1 MTGTCPVHPSVTLVE
16 DTSYDVPREYC
27 PRCESAEQN
36 DTERQTTAPSGTD
49 PLDFERQRDA
59 ESASWKRA
67 DPKAALIER
76 RAWNTWL
83 VTLPDSEDAHLV
95 TLQRDHGALVG
106 ECVLA
111 ESGDQCP
118 ARKYNDSE
126 EPCAHQCTVR
136 KAAFGGLEDVYGDV
150 VTIFA
155 ADDIG
160 TARADYHIES
170 AMADGGRRGGDR

>member
-1 MTGTCPVHPSVTLVE
+1 MTETCPVHPSVTLVE
-16 DTSYDVPREYC
+16 DTSYDVPRAYC
-27 PRCESAEQN
+27 PQCESGERR
-36 DTERQTTAPSGTD
+36 DSERQAVPSGTV
-49 PLDFERQRDA
+49 PLDFEGQRDA
-59 ESASWKRA
+59 DSASWERA

-83 VTLPDSEDAHLV
+83 VTLPDGDDAHLV
-95 TLQRDHGALVG
+95 TLQRDHGAVVG

-118 ARKYNDSE
+118 ARKYNDAG

-136 KAAFGGLEDVYGDV
+136 KAAFGGIEDLYGDV
-150 VTIFA
+150 VEIFSA
-155 ADDIG
+155 EEIG

>member
-1 MTGTCPVHPSVTLVE
+1 MTGNCPVHPSVTLVE
-16 DTSYDVPREYC
+16 DASYDVPREYC
-27 PRCESAEQN
+27 PRCENDEQSG
-36 DTERQTTAPSGTD
+36 TERPTAVPNGND
-49 PLDFERQRDA
+49 PLDFKGQRDA
-59 ESASWKRA
+59 ESASWTRA

-76 RAWNTWL
+76 RAWNMWL
-83 VTLPDSEDAHLV
+83 VTLPDSDDAHLV
-95 TLQRDHGALVG
+95 TLQRDHGAVVG
-106 ECVLA
+106 ECAIA
-111 ESGDQCP
+111 ESGEQCP
-118 ARKYNDSE
+118 ARKYNDSD

-136 KAAFGGLEDVYGDV
+136 KAAFGGIEDVYGDV